1 RSIFGQSYPFIELF
15 LIHSEEEPHLAR
27 VAKDCRSARSH
38 IPVRVVA
45 TPFPLDAP
53 PDRGR
58 ALEQAQST
66 ARGRVLV
73 ILAPDVV
80 LDRFAIESALEF
92 AGSNEISAFAMR
104 PGIRCRSLLERLI
117 APSMEELLQMMRV
130 ASRRLEKGKP
140 ADTESSFL
148 LVNREAFELVN
159 RINRMPGILNEAAWN
174 MWGYQVEGLRTF
186 DGDGS
191 RWVWRDAHITSW
203 SSDTDAEPHYGTRGA
218 SFVIGSAAAALIVV
232 GGLV

>member
-1 RSIFGQSYPFIELF
+1 
-15 LIHSEEEPHLAR
+15 
-27 VAKDCRSARSH
+27 
-38 IPVRVVA
+38 
-45 TPFPLDAP
+45 
-53 PDRGR
+53 
-58 ALEQAQST
+58 
-66 ARGRVLV
+66 
-73 ILAPDVV
+73 
-80 LDRFAIESALEF
+80 
-92 AGSNEISAFAMR
+92 
-104 PGIRCRSLLERLI
+104 
-117 APSMEELLQMMRV
+117 MMRV

-232 GGLV
+232 GGLVFGLTERIDNFTGASILAFSAVSYALMALSYYFYARRLRAPGWFAPLWFLSHIPAAILTLSEMRRARRAFQQDQLQKGTVAAFDEHRPSGSRRPPQQ